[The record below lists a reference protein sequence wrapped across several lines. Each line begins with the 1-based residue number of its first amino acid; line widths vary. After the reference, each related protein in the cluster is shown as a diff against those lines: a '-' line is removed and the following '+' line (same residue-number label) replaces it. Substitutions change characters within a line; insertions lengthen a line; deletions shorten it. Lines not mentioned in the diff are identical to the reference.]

1 MPYYQQGK
9 CVKQRNTQTIC
20 KIICFVRNNSYLCT
34 RNQVMIATISRSGA
48 VVARWAHN
56 PKVIGSSPVSATTER
71 ESTRLV
77 LFFLCFMPS
86 ASIIRHIKLAINIL
100 QTKHGFI
107 SGSYGRHTCFH
118 RPSCSILFL
127 SPFLLFSISKII
139 SFADTGNQLTTYH
152 KS

>member
-9 CVKQRNTQTIC
+9 CAKQRNTQTIC

-71 ESTRLV
+71 ESTKLV
-77 LFFLCFMPS
+77 LFFYALCLQPS
-86 ASIIRHIKLAINIL
+86 LFAISNYLSTYYKQNTGSFRVHMAVIPAFIDLHTLFFFIIIP
-100 QTKHGFI
+100 T
-107 SGSYGRHTCFH
+107 
-118 RPSCSILFL
+118 LF
-127 SPFLLFSISKII
+127 
-139 SFADTGNQLTTYH
+139 NQ
-152 KS
+152 